1 MVAKVVSPLIDRC
14 FFIHITIMVLGMSR
28 QNSFGKRLAFFFIYV
43 LIGVVA
49 SYFFSWLTQ
58 LYVELFGETYTPGSK
73 LLASTVC
80 LIVCLIVI
88 FMINHYSVKLNAKF
102 LGLSLALL
110 MFISLYIVGPGVRAP
125 ITLYITSVSFP
136 YNINMLALL
145 TLPWVSGR
153 ILHRY
158 TNRS

>member
-14 FFIHITIMVLGMSR
+14 FFIHITIMVLGMLR
-28 QNSFGKRLAFFFIYV
+28 QNSFGKRLAFLFIYV

-88 FMINHYSVKLNAKF
+88 FMINHYSV
-102 LGLSLALL
+102 S
-110 MFISLYIVGPGVRAP
+110 VRAP